1 LTPAGVEIIMLP
13 EVFMSRI
20 LLVKCSQHE
29 GVLSVF
35 TFPLGLMHLASA
47 LRHDSDK
54 HEIEIYDLR
63 IRDQDYSRLRETAA
77 RFKPDIVGLSA
88 ITMEVPSLNF
98 SARTLREAGFDG
110 PIIAGGPHPTHFPE
124 DSLAGNDIDYL
135 VLGEGEETFKELVEQ
150 LSAGKDPRGVPGI
163 AYRENGHVKRSAAR
177 PPIQDLDQ
185 LPLPAWDLVDVG
197 EYSSFK
203 SMSGLRRGVY
213 ANLFTSRACPF
224 RCTYCHS
231 IFGKGF
237 RARSAES
244 VLAEVKMLVDE
255 YGVECL
261 EIVDDIFNC
270 DLERAKKIFD
280 LLYHEGIRTDIAFPN
295 GLRCD
300 RLDREFLE
308 KLRRFPASLV
318 CVPVESASERIQ
330 KLIKK
335 NLNLSRVNEIIDIC
349 ADLRIYT
356 RGYFMLGFPTET
368 RDEIRAT
375 VDYAVNS
382 KLHSALFFIVIPFKG
397 TELYDMC
404 MQHKKAG
411 DLRFEDHDYFRSPLN
426 LSQAPDRDLFRM
438 QRWAYAR
445 LAMHPARIY
454 RLFRDFPDYRLIWTG
469 IKTWAGLF
477 WGAGKGLKPGRP
489 DLVPGAT
496 KPGL

>member
-1 LTPAGVEIIMLP
+1 
-13 EVFMSRI
+13 MSRI

-47 LRHDSDK
+47 LRHDSDEY
-54 HEIEIYDLR
+54 EIEIYDMR
-63 IRDQDYSRLRETAA
+63 IRDQDYSRLKETASG
-77 RFKPDIVGLSA
+77 FKPDIVGLSA
-88 ITMEVPSLNF
+88 ITMEASSLNQA
-98 SARTLREAGFDG
+98 ARTLREAGFDG

-124 DSLAGNDIDYL
+124 DSLDGKDIDYL
-135 VLGEGEETFKELVEQ
+135 VIGEGEQTFKELVEA
-150 LSAGKDPRGVPGI
+150 LLDGRDPTGLPGI
-163 AYRENGHVKRSAAR
+163 AYREDNHIRLSAPR
-177 PPIQDLDQ
+177 PPIQNLDDL
-185 LPLPAWDLVDVG
+185 PFPAWDLVNIR

-213 ANLFTSRACPF
+213 ANLFTSRACPY

-244 VLAEVKMLVDE
+244 VLAEVKMLVDR
-255 YGVECL
+255 YGVEYL

-270 DLERAKKIFD
+270 DLERAKNILD
-280 LLYHEGIRTDIAFPN
+280 RLHHEGLQTGIAFPN

-308 KLRRFPASLV
+308 KLRRFPAALV
-318 CVPVESASERIQ
+318 CVPVESTSSRIQ
-330 KLIKK
+330 KLVKK
-335 NLNLSRVNEIIDIC
+335 NLNLSKVNQVIDIC

-368 RDEIRAT
+368 RDEINAT
-375 VDYAVNS
+375 IDYAARS
-382 KLHSALFFIVIPFKG
+382 RLHTALFFIVVPFKG

-404 MQHKKAG
+404 MRHKNAG
-411 DLRFEDHDYFRSPLN
+411 DLRFEDHDYFRSPMN
-426 LSQAPDRDLFRM
+426 LSEAPDEVLFKM

-445 LAMHPARIY
+445 LAMNPARIY
-454 RLFRDFPDYRLIWTG
+454 RLFRDFPDYRFIWTG
-469 IKTWAGLF
+469 IKTWMSLS
-477 WGAGKGLKPGRP
+477 WGAGKGLKSGKPE
-489 DLVPGAT
+489 LVPGTT
-496 KPGL
+496 KPEL